1 MSLKDNSESG
11 KFALL
16 LLESNENC
24 DWSKDKKINF
34 YLLVVLMVRFWSF

>member
-11 KFALL
+11 KFALF

-24 DWSKDKKINF
+24 DWSIDKESKF
-34 YLLVVLMVRFWSF
+34 FTY